1 VRRRRSPG
9 VAVKPLNALALYRV
23 RLRARL
29 WQECFAVIGIAAGVA
44 LLFSSQV
51 ATSSLG
57 SSVGQLSRGIAG
69 DATLQVRARDPH
81 GFQEDFLRRVRALR
95 GVRAA
100 APVLEADGRALG
112 PRGSRA
118 VELIGA
124 DASLSRLGGRLVR
137 DPSLRPFG
145 GIGAVALPAGLAG
158 AIGVSRFG
166 QEVRF
171 QLAGRTVEVP
181 LYTRLHKRQIGQL
194 VAAPVALVPLSTAQE
209 MTGLAGRVSRVLVE
223 PAPGPQAA
231 VQRGLRALAG
241 GRLDVES
248 IDHEQA
254 LFATASTAS
263 NQSTALFAAI
273 SALVGFLFAFNAV
286 LFSVPQR
293 RRLIVDLRREGYTPA
308 AVLAVLL
315 LDALLLGLLAVTLG
329 LALGEELSS
338 HLLRSNPAFLSLAF
352 TLGTQR
358 VVSWQSVAL
367 AAGGGMLAATLAT
380 LVPLR
385 DIFSSDPLAA
395 TGGQESGSMRRVER
409 RAALCG
415 AACVA
420 AATITLLVSP
430 DAAIP
435 AMALLVGALLLVLPL
450 ALSAVL
456 AALTRCARSAAF
468 LVPHVAAMELGA
480 AGARAVAIS
489 ATGAMAIFGSVA
501 IQGAHGDLLAGLEN
515 AARDVSSSTDV
526 WIAPGGSYDLMNT
539 APFAPAGRARLERLP
554 GVRAVRDY
562 RGGLLDLGRRRVL
575 VIAPPGGSG
584 PILPASQIVEGDPG
598 LTARRLRSGG
608 WAVLSK
614 ALAGEQRL
622 HLGEAFTLASPD
634 PAVFRVAALS
644 TNLGWAP
651 GAIVMSSADY
661 ARAWGSNDISAF
673 SVLLAR
679 GARPGAVRDEIQAT
693 LGPRSTLVAQTAGA
707 RSEQQSELS
716 RQALSR
722 LTQIATLIP
731 IVAALAMAAA
741 IGAMI
746 WQRRPRL
753 AKLKLE
759 GIPRSDLWQTVLL
772 ESLVLLGVG
781 CLVGEAFGLYG
792 QQLAD
797 RALAD
802 TINFPVVHSLSAT
815 AALSGLALMAFTTL
829 AILAAP
835 GWLATAVPPG
845 LALQD

>member
-1 VRRRRSPG
+1 M
-9 VAVKPLNALALYRV
+9 KPLNALALYRV

-69 DATLQVRARDPH
+69 DATLQIRARDPH
-81 GFQEDFLRRVRALR
+81 GFPEDVLRRVRALP

-181 LYTRLHKRQIGQL
+181 LYTRLHKRQIGAL

-209 MTGLAGRVSRVLVE
+209 MTGLPGRVSRVLVE
-223 PAPGPQAA
+223 PNAGAQAE
-231 VQRGLRALAG
+231 VERGLRALAA
-241 GRLDVES
+241 GRLDVET

-254 LFATASTAS
+254 LFAKASTAS

-315 LDALLLGLLAVTLG
+315 LDALLLGLLAVAIG
-329 LALGEELSS
+329 LVLGEELSS

-358 VVSWQSVAL
+358 VVSWQSIAL

-385 DIFSSDPLAA
+385 DIISSDPLAA
-395 TGGQESGSMRRVER
+395 TGGRAGCMRRVER

-435 AMALLVGALLLVLPL
+435 AMALLVAALLLVLPL
-450 ALSAVL
+450 ALSAAL
-456 AALTRCARSAAF
+456 AVLTRCARSVTF

-526 WIAPGGSYDLMNT
+526 WVAPAGSYDLMNT
-539 APFAPAGRARLERLP
+539 APFAPVDRNRLERLP

-562 RGGLLDLGRRRVL
+562 RGGLLDLGGRRVL

-598 LTARRLRSGG
+598 QTARRLRSGG
-608 WAVLSK
+608 WVVLSK
-614 ALAGEQRL
+614 ALAAEQRL
-622 HLGEAFTLASPD
+622 HIGQAFTLASPV

-651 GAIVMSSADY
+651 GAIAMSSADY
-661 ARAWGSNDISAF
+661 ARAWGSHDVSAF
-673 SVLLAR
+673 SVLLAP
-679 GARPGAVRDEIQAT
+679 GARPAAVRDEIQAR
-693 LGPRSTLVAQTAGA
+693 LGPRSALIAQTAGA
-707 RSEQQSELS
+707 RSAQQSALS

-753 AKLKLE
+753 AKLRLE
-759 GIPRSDLWQTVLL
+759 GIPRTDLWQTVLL

-781 CLVGEAFGLYG
+781 CLAGEVFGLYG

-797 RALAD
+797 RALAE

-815 AALSGLALMAFTTL
+815 AALSGLALMASTTL